1 MTERR
6 SSPSTGN
13 GDTLAEP
20 RDVDGIL
27 SVRDVEKHFGG
38 VVALDGATVDVL
50 DGEIVT
56 LIGPNGAGKST
67 LFNCIMGLYSVT
79 SGSVTLRDEEL
90 TDKYTSEIVQSG
102 LSRTFQQA
110 RTFPQLTVRENM
122 VANQSHH
129 DESLVKTVVSSTD
142 DETMARMEELVE
154 FLDIEH
160 LIDEPAGNLSTGQK
174 KLLNIASTLLRDP
187 DVVLLDEPTAGVNPG
202 LINDITDAILDLNER
217 GSTFFVVEHDMDVV
231 RKIADYS
238 YVFANGTN
246 LVDGKPEEA
255 LQDERVLTAYFGE

>member
-1 MTERR
+1 MTEQRN
-6 SSPSTGN
+6 SPKTGN
-13 GDTLAEP
+13 EDELSEP

-27 SVRDVEKHFGG
+27 AVRDIEKRFGG
-38 VVALDGATVDVL
+38 LVALDGARVDIL
-50 DGEIVT
+50 DGEIVS

-67 LFNCIMGLYSVT
+67 LFNCIMGVFPVT
-79 SGSVTLRDEEL
+79 SGSVTLNGEEL

-122 VANQSHH
+122 VANQAHH
-129 DESLVKTVVSSTD
+129 DESLIGTVVSSTD

-154 FLDIEH
+154 FLDIDH

-217 GSTFFVVEHDMDVV
+217 GTTFFVVEHDMDVV

-246 LVDGKPEEA
+246 LVDGKPAEA
-255 LQDERVLTAYFGE
+255 LQDDRVLKAYFGE

>member
-1 MTERR
+1 MTEQR
-6 SSPSTGN
+6 SQPSTGN
-13 GDTLAEP
+13 DTLAEP
-20 RDVDGIL
+20 RGVEGLL
-27 SVRDVEKHFGG
+27 SVRDVKKRFGG
-38 VVALDGATVDVL
+38 VVALDGATVDIL

-67 LFNCIMGLYSVT
+67 LFNCIMGLHPVT

-122 VANQSHH
+122 VANQAHH
-129 DESLVKTVVSSTD
+129 DESLAKTVVSSTD

-154 FLDIEH
+154 FLDIDH

-174 KLLNIASTLLRDP
+174 KLLNISSTLLRDP

-238 YVFANGTN
+238 YVFASGTN
-246 LVDGKPEEA
+246 LVDGKPAEV
-255 LQDERVLTAYFGE
+255 LQDERVLKAYFGE